1 MFVLFSFLGKC
12 QSRRHNFGCEKSS
25 TTKCSICYMDGETQ
39 LRDKHQK
46 LIQYKYTQKSCTRF
60 LYIFI
65 FFSHSKY
72 LSNIP
77 VKFQISTSFRFFFK
91 EIKIKKEYFYL
102 SRNHFIRL
110 HEKRTTILLIMI
122 IFCPFLRKKLILYV
136 NNKRSSVPGSRG
148 PLIQMMVKHWLV

>member
-77 VKFQISTSFRFFFK
+77 VKFQISTSFRFFFQRNKNKKGVFLSLK
-91 EIKIKKEYFYL
+91 EPLYPFAWKENDNFVDNDNIL
-102 SRNHFIRL
+102 SFFTKEAYFIR
-110 HEKRTTILLIMI
+110 
-122 IFCPFLRKKLILYV
+122 
-136 NNKRSSVPGSRG
+136 
-148 PLIQMMVKHWLV
+148 